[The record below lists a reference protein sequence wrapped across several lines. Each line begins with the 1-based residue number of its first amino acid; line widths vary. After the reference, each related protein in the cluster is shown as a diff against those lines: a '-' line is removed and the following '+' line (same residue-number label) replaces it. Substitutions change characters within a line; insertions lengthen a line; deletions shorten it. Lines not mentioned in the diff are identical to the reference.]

1 MRIEKKV
8 PMPMPTM
15 AKIGKNQRAALMLE
29 IGDSVFF
36 EQESQAYNFQTSM
49 RSLGLKG
56 VCRKSSEGYRVWRCE
71 S

>member
-15 AKIGKNQRAALMLE
+15 AEIGKNQRAALMLG

-36 EQESQAYNFQTSM
+36 EQESQAYDFQASM

-56 VCRKSSEGYRVWRCE
+56 VCRESNEGYRVWRCE